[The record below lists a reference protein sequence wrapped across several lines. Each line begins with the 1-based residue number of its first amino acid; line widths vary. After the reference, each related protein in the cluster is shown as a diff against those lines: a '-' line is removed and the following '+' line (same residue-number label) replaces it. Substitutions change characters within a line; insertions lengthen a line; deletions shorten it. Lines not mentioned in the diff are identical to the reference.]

1 MQSCIESYS
10 YSKYTHTRSPIA
22 MRPRSVFSCDVI
34 CWWHWHL
41 NLFALSRRFSFF
53 FPPPPPH
60 SVKRWDHSKRELT
73 VALLQTCFIQ
83 RWHHATGRHNL
94 PLQWRSCEAEA
105 GLRAETVP
113 LQERIKKN
121 NKTSNIL
128 CPSPLKKCSFSRF
141 FFSASGDFSLN
152 FCEPGTLLHILYPP
166 THTHAHTYTHKL
178 TPVMGFPHG

>member
-1 MQSCIESYS
+1 MRVILILS
-10 YSKYTHTRSPIA
+10 THRRSPIA

-53 FPPPPPH
+53 FSPPAPNPH

-73 VALLQTCFIQ
+73 VALLQICFIQ
-83 RWHHATGRHNL
+83 RWHHASGRHSL

-105 GLRAETVP
+105 GLSTETVP
-113 LQERIKKN
+113 LQEKIKKI
-121 NKTSNIL
+121 KPATFYVQVL
-128 CPSPLKKCSFSRF
+128 CSFLV
-141 FFSASGDFSLN
+141 FSASADFSLN
-152 FCEPGTLLHILYPP
+152 FCEPETLLHILYPP

-178 TPVMGFPHG
+178 TPVMSFPHG